1 MRAGENSQMQ
11 PAASCVQPAAGAETA
26 DCADT
31 AAFIAAAATA
41 AGPDASYPLISI
53 IVSFYNDEPY
63 LERTMSGI
71 VHQTYANLEV
81 IAIDDGSTDDGL
93 EIVERYAAA
102 DPRIHVV
109 SKPNTGVSSS
119 RNAGLDRARGEWVYF
134 ADADDWMA
142 HDAIERFVE
151 MAVSTPDCDLVVS
164 SFFRVH
170 GMNAALKAGP
180 AGGVV
185 SRERYLHWMRARPA
199 NLYYASLW
207 NKFFR
212 RSLIE
217 EHGMRLDTKV
227 NFGEDHIF
235 ILGYL
240 RYVRRVGL
248 VEKGLY
254 YYVDNQDSLLHQGLQ
269 PMGVVRMKLDTL
281 GPYVDL
287 FTSVGLNRTP
297 LQKIRTLSFA
307 LVPSTD
313 YFVYAGSRPLE
324 AREVPDHV
332 LPASGAE
339 RDARVP
345 ERLMALGN
353 QVLSH
358 VPGKPKLA
366 SGRNGASEQD
376 CDGQGDSRDGQGDV
390 HDGQP
395 DSRDEQGG
403 SHDGQPDVQR
413 GPHKA
418 G

>member
-1 MRAGENSQMQ
+1 MRAAENPSTRPAAPHMQ
-11 PAASCVQPAAGAETA
+11 PAFAAAAGAA
-26 DCADT
+26 R
-31 AAFIAAAATA
+31 AASDAAC
-41 AGPDASYPLISI
+41 PLVSI

-63 LERTMSGI
+63 LERTLSGI

-93 EIVERYAAA
+93 AIAERYAAA
-102 DPRIHVV
+102 DSRIRVV

-142 HDAIERFVE
+142 RDAVERFVE
-151 MAVSTPDCDLVVS
+151 TAVSTPDCDLVVS
-164 SFFRVH
+164 SFFRIH

-185 SRERYLHWMRARPA
+185 ARERYLHWMRARPA

-227 NFGEDHIF
+227 SFGEDHVF

-281 GPYVDL
+281 RPYVDL

-297 LQKIRTLSFA
+297 LQKLRTLSFA
-307 LVPSTD
+307 VMPSTD

-339 RDARVP
+339 RDERAP
-345 ERLMALGN
+345 ARLMALGS
-353 QVLSH
+353 QMLSR
-358 VPGKPKLA
+358 VPGKSVPV
-366 SGRNGASEQD
+366 SGCNVAPEGDCGEQHGPQGAQPDE
-376 CDGQGDSRDGQGDV
+376 RDGQHV
-390 HDGQP
+390 
-395 DSRDEQGG
+395 SR
-403 SHDGQPDVQR
+403 R
-413 GPHKA
+413 GPHEA

>member
-1 MRAGENSQMQ
+1 MSAR
-11 PAASCVQPAAGAETA
+11 PAACTWPAPHAPAPGS
-26 DCADT
+26 
-31 AAFIAAAATA
+31 AAAR
-41 AGPDASYPLISI
+41 PLVSI

-63 LERTMSGI
+63 MERTMTGI
-71 VHQTYANLEV
+71 VHQTYDNLDIV
-81 IAIDDGSTDDGL
+81 VIDDGSTDDGL
-93 EIVERYAAA
+93 AIAERYAAA
-102 DPRIHVV
+102 DPRIRVV

-119 RNAGLDRARGEWVYF
+119 RNAGLERARGEWVYF

-151 MAVSTPDCDLVVS
+151 MALSTPDCDLVVS

-185 SRERYLHWMRARPA
+185 SRERYLHWMRDRPA

-217 EHGMRLDTKV
+217 EHQMRLDTKV

-235 ILGYL
+235 ILDYL
-240 RYVRRVGL
+240 HYVRRVGL

-281 GPYVDL
+281 KPYVEL
-287 FTSVGLNRTP
+287 FSSVGLNRTP
-297 LQKIRTLSFA
+297 LQKLRTLSFTF
-307 LVPSTD
+307 VPSTD
-313 YFVYAGSRPLE
+313 YFVYAGARPLE

-339 RDARVP
+339 RDKGVP
-345 ERLMALGN
+345 ERLKAFGN
-353 QVLSH
+353 QM
-358 VPGKPKLA
+358 LA
-366 SGRNGASEQD
+366 RASEMVD
-376 CDGQGDSRDGQGDV
+376 GVAGQGAAADASDTCDE
-390 HDGQP
+390 
-395 DSRDEQGG
+395 SAASNEQGG
-403 SHDGQPDVQR
+403 SEAVGEQGVSDGSAALGESGAADGTGAAPDESAAPDACDDEPCDSR
-413 GPHKA
+413 AAK
-418 G
+418 